1 VSKPV
6 ATPVSLLR
14 RLQAARET
22 QSWNRFVRLY
32 TPLIYGWA
40 RGQRVGREDAADIVQ
55 EVFAVLVRKLPTF
68 QYDENGGFGRWLR
81 TITVNKCR
89 DHLRRQASRP
99 AQTNIDPAPEDM
111 DSVAQFT
118 EEEYRR
124 RLARLALEIMREEF
138 EPKTWKACWE
148 HVVSGRPA
156 KEIAQDLGMSV
167 GAVYV
172 AKSRVL
178 RRLREELDGLW
189 E

>member
-1 VSKPV
+1 MVT
-6 ATPVSLLR
+6 TPVSLLK
-14 RLQAARET
+14 RLQSGNET
-22 QSWNRFVRLY
+22 QSWDRFVRLY

-40 RGQRVGREDAADIVQ
+40 RHKGIGREEAADVVQ

-68 QYDENGGFGRWLR
+68 EYNPAGGFGQWLR

-89 DHLRRQASRP
+89 DLLRRRAARP
-99 AQTNIDPAPEDM
+99 AQTNLDPAPPDA
-111 DSVAQFT
+111 DGVAAFT
-118 EEEYRR
+118 EAEYHQ
-124 RLARLALEIMREEF
+124 RLARLALEIMRDEF
-138 EPKTWKACWE
+138 EPNTWKACWE

-156 KEIAQDLGMSV
+156 AEIAADLGMTP

-178 RRLREELDGLW
+178 RRLREELEGLW

>member
-1 VSKPV
+1 MVT
-6 ATPVSLLR
+6 TPVSLLK
-14 RLQAARET
+14 RLQAGSET
-22 QSWNRFVRLY
+22 QSWDRFVRLY

-40 RGQRVGREDAADIVQ
+40 RGKGIEREEAADVVQ

-68 QYDENGGFGRWLR
+68 QYNPTGGFGQWLR

-89 DHLRRQASRP
+89 DLLRRRASRP
-99 AQTNIDPAPEDM
+99 AQTNLDPAPADV
-111 DSVAQFT
+111 DGVAAFT
-118 EEEYRR
+118 EAEYRQ
-124 RLARLALEIMREEF
+124 RLARLALEIMRDEF
-138 EPKTWKACWE
+138 EENTWKACWE

-156 KEIAQDLGMSV
+156 AEIAEDLGMTP

-178 RRLREELDGLW
+178 RRLREELEGLW

>member
-1 VSKPV
+1 MVT
-6 ATPVSLLR
+6 TPVSLLE
-14 RLQAARET
+14 RLKSGGGTQA
-22 QSWNRFVRLY
+22 WNRFVQLY

-40 RGQRVGREDAADIVQ
+40 RGRGIAREDATDIVQ
-55 EVFAVLVRKLPTF
+55 DVFAILVRKLPTF
-68 QYDENGGFGRWLR
+68 EYDAAGGFGRWLR

-89 DHLRRQASRP
+89 DHFRRRASRP
-99 AQTNIDPAPEDM
+99 VQTNVDPAPLDV
-111 DSVAQFT
+111 DGVAEFT

-124 RLARLALEIMREEF
+124 RLARLALAIMRDEF
-138 EPKTWKACWE
+138 EPKTWQACWE

-156 KEIAQDLGMSV
+156 AEIADQLGMSP

-178 RRLREELDGLW
+178 RRLREELEGLW